1 MKYASLRLRP
11 ALMTIFALLL
21 VMQLVGSVFSPA
33 VANAAAS
40 VVYYV
45 SQSGGDDAADG
56 LSETTAWKTLAQV
69 SGKTFQPG
77 DRILLKSGDR
87 WTGET
92 LTLRGSGTPEQPIEL
107 SSYGTGDK
115 PLISPQ
121 LTDASAITLHN
132 EEGWRIDGI
141 AMEKAMMG
149 INAEFDGVYDKRS
162 LAFENLD
169 IRDMDDT
176 FNSKPNLYNHF
187 STGIALKGNGNA
199 STYHLRGLTLKSIA
213 FDNVNTPLF
222 QGAIS
227 QYTNTAGFGTNA
239 RFKDVTID
247 GLTATNAK
255 QWGFNFLFMVDAVIT
270 NISAENVGVLDS
282 THDGVNP
289 YGIGG
294 VVVANS
300 KNVVFDGVE
309 LRNIGKGSQGYDGVG
324 FDFEGGTDA
333 SNVTLRNAVIDGI
346 DGAGIMIFDNGGVGG
361 TEGAHVDGA
370 TVRNFG
376 RSPGNSSGGIKF
388 FPNNKTTGTIRNVTI
403 DRGDAQVPFLEGTAD
418 GFALTNMTYLPEALQ
433 AEFVELDTATS
444 GDWRS
449 RFGRE
454 GYKLEKFESKLPD
467 YAVLNET
474 SGASAVAWQ
483 ASTSDRR
490 ALTNAQGTARSAGAM
505 VSADKG
511 GTLVYD
517 LDMKDG
523 LTHRIAFYMADWNRE
538 GLKQSVTV
546 EDEAG
551 HILIEPREIKDFGD
565 GVYFVFDAAG
575 HVVVK
580 VTGSADS
587 KAVVGGIFFGNAKA
601 TPVLTLSKAAAKPS
615 IDGDITDVEWQ
626 SAESVEMSDD
636 AQVLHGE
643 GSLIGATETD
653 LTGSV
658 RLMWDAYGLYLAG
671 TVQDNEY
678 FNPYGQGDP
687 LNNNDV
693 IQLTVDPMNRKTSG
707 TGDAYIFDF
716 VPTSGS
722 DHSGPAAWYE
732 HWKWGGADYRAGV
745 KVAGKITADGY
756 ALEAFVPWSALRK
769 NGESFT
775 PGPNMKL
782 GLGVMIGDFRA
793 NGQLKGIL
801 TNFGQGENTIGDAAS
816 YRTVLLTERATAS
829 AAVSRGKPV
838 TATSNNAPSSDPAM
852 AVDGD
857 EATAWVAANG
867 DLPQSLQVDLGR
879 SYRLNKIELLYLTND
894 PWKYSLEGSNDGSDW
909 TMLADRSSNTV
920 QGPAFADDVTGSYRY
935 VRVNMIAGWG
945 NWATMKEFKVYTDES
960 LLASAAY
967 AIDDSAHT
975 IAGVR
980 SGESVDTF
988 LSQLAAVNSTI
999 GLFRADGTTPVSG
1012 GTIEDGMK
1020 VVLQSTKGQQPVVYT
1035 VKSEPPFTISSSF
1048 KVGSSEHPEGLAPGE
1063 LLTGMLQVTNN
1074 GAAAQTVTLVTALFD
1089 ASGEDGAMVNFS
1101 YQTQTLGAGETSTLT
1116 AGFKL
1121 PNAVAGYKAKLF
1133 VVSGSSFLAPSGILS
1148 EPAVLAGR

>member
-1 MKYASLRLRP
+1 MKYARLRP
-11 ALMTIFALLL
+11 CLLILFAVLL
-21 VMQLVGSVFSPA
+21 VMQLIGFVFSPA
-33 VANAAAS
+33 VVHAADAA
-40 VVYYV
+40 VYYV
-45 SQSGGDDAADG
+45 SQSEGDDTADG
-56 LSETTAWKTLAQV
+56 LSEATAWKTLTHV
-69 SGKTFQPG
+69 SQKTFQPG
-77 DRILLKSGDR
+77 DRILLKAGDR

-92 LTLRGSGTPEQPIEL
+92 LTLRGSGTPDLPIEL

-121 LTDASAITLHN
+121 LMDAAAITLHN

-141 AMEKAMMG
+141 AMEKAMTG

-162 LAFENLD
+162 LTFENLD
-169 IRDMDDT
+169 IRDLDDT

-199 STYHLRGLTLKSIA
+199 STYHLRGLTMKSIV

-255 QWGFNFLFMVDAVIT
+255 QWGFNFLFMVDASIT
-270 NISAENVGVLDS
+270 NISAENVGVLGG

-294 VVVANS
+294 IVVANS

-361 TEGAHVDGA
+361 TDGAHVDGA
-370 TVRNFG
+370 IVRNFG
-376 RSPGNSSGGIKF
+376 RSPGNSSGGLKF
-388 FPNNKTTGTIRNVTI
+388 FPNTRSTGTIQNVTV
-403 DRGDAQVPFLEGTAD
+403 DRGDAQVPFLEGSAD
-418 GFALTNMTYLPEALQ
+418 GFTLTNMTYVPDALK

-454 GYKLEKFESKLPD
+454 GYKLEKLEAKLPA
-467 YAVLNET
+467 YVVLNET
-474 SGASAVAWQ
+474 SGASPVVLQEA
-483 ASTSDRR
+483 TSDRR
-490 ALTNAQGTARSAGAM
+490 ALTNAQGTLRSAAAL
-505 VSADKG
+505 VTPEKG
-511 GTLVYD
+511 GTLAYD
-517 LDMKDG
+517 LDLKDG

-538 GLKQSVTV
+538 GMKQSVTV

-551 HILIEPREIKDFGD
+551 QVLIEPRTIENFGD
-565 GVYFVFDAAG
+565 GVYYVFDAAG

-580 VTGSADS
+580 VTGAADS
-587 KAVVGGIFFGNAKA
+587 KATVSGLFFGSAKA
-601 TPVLTLSKAAAKPS
+601 TPIMTVGKATAKPD
-615 IDGDITDVEWQ
+615 IDGEIGAAEWTA
-626 SAESVEMSDD
+626 AEPIDMSDET
-636 AQVLHGE
+636 QVAHGD
-643 GSLIGATETD
+643 GALIGATETD
-653 LTGSV
+653 LTGTV
-658 RLMWDAYGLYLAG
+658 RLMWDSFGLYLAG
-671 TVQDNEY
+671 TVRDNEY

-707 TGDAYIFDF
+707 TADAYIFDF
-716 VPTSGS
+716 VPTSGTS
-722 DHSGPAAWYE
+722 QSGPAAWYE

-745 KVAGKITADGY
+745 KVAGKKTTDGY
-756 ALEAFVPWSALRK
+756 ALEAFLPWSALRK

-801 TNFGQGENTIGDAAS
+801 TNFGQGENTIGDASS
-816 YRTVLLTERATAS
+816 YRTALLTEHATAS
-829 AAVSRGKPV
+829 ANVSQGKPV
-838 TATSNNAPSSDPAM
+838 IASSNNVPSSDPAM

-857 EATAWVAANG
+857 DATAWVAANG
-867 DLPQSLQVDLGR
+867 DLPQSLRVDLGR
-879 SYRLNKIELLYLTND
+879 SYRLSRIEQLYLTND
-894 PWKYSLEGSNDGSDW
+894 PWKYTLEGSNDGTDW
-909 TMLADRSSNTV
+909 TMLADRSDNAV
-920 QGPAFADDVTGSYRY
+920 QGPSFADDVAGSYRH

-945 NWATMKEFKVYTDES
+945 NWATMKEFKVLTDES
-960 LLASAAY
+960 LLISAAY
-967 AIDDSAHT
+967 AIDESART

-980 SGESVDTF
+980 YGESVDTF
-988 LSQLAAVNSTI
+988 LSRLASVNAAVD
-999 GLFRADGTTPVSG
+999 LFRADGTTPVAG
-1012 GTIEDGMK
+1012 GAVEDGMK
-1020 VVLQSTKGQQPVVYT
+1020 VILQSTQGQESVVYT
-1035 VKSEPPFTISSSF
+1035 VNVESPFTISTSF
-1048 KVGSSEHPEGLAPGE
+1048 KVGHNGNPTGLAPGE
-1063 LLTGMLQVTNN
+1063 LLTGMLQATNN
-1074 GAAAQTVTLVTALFD
+1074 GATAQTVTLVTALYD

-1101 YQTQTLGAGETSTLT
+1101 YRTQTLAAGETSTLT

-1121 PNAVAGYKAKLF
+1121 PNAVAGFKAKLF
-1133 VVSGSSFLAPSGILS
+1133 VVSGSDFLAPTGILS
-1148 EPAVLAGR
+1148 EPAVLAGE